1 MFGFFFTGSK
11 RPNGLTLRAR
21 VMSLQTDN
29 FLGNFGFN
37 FDFDA
42 CINVRSSKEGND
54 IDEPVLAHRL
64 VLSSASARFRNLLAA
79 GQQESPI
86 AKIDIDLREIPNS
99 INAFKAMLSGLY
111 TGELNFALADH
122 SEILAVA
129 RHCEVPTIESKLLA
143 ASHQEPAP
151 FAALFS
157 QQKFPTIAPNP
168 PWQTYLHTLLAL
180 YMQPG
185 LLASTFGGLMMP
197 CQTTAPLHPPP
208 TPPADESRASAD
220 ESSSPRT
227 TPTAYNEKIV
237 PNDDKEGWCRN
248 KKYIEKVDS
257 GFMCTV
263 CRKVYGRYNSVSYH
277 VTIYHRNPPIRCDES
292 GCQFST
298 REARYIHF
306 HKYYRHHIPLP
317 DSIDLGSRKCPF
329 CRHVSKSPAMLE
341 KHIAR
346 HVPERK
352 EKLAENFSCD
362 QCMYR
367 GKTEALLDRHKQF
380 AHSADVFPRRIRCSL
395 CPFASSSQHALI
407 LHIAS
412 SHSPSESMQNVER
425 TAPQVAEQ
433 LVPITEV

>member
-1 MFGFFFTGSK
+1 
-11 RPNGLTLRAR
+11 
-21 VMSLQTDN
+21 MSIQTDN

-54 IDEPVLAHRL
+54 IDEPVLAHQL

-79 GQQESPI
+79 EQQHHESPI

-111 TGELNFALADH
+111 TGELNFSLADQ

-143 ASHQEPAP
+143 SSQEPAP
-151 FAALFS
+151 FAALLPN
-157 QQKFPTIAPNP
+157 KFPAMALNP
-168 PWQTYLHTLLAL
+168 AWQTYFHTLLAL

-185 LLASTFGGLMMP
+185 LLASFGGSLLP
-197 CQTTAPLHPPP
+197 CQTASLQPS
-208 TPPADESRASAD
+208 TPPADDNRASAN

-248 KKYIEKVDS
+248 KKYIEKVDN

-341 KHIAR
+341 KHISR
-346 HVPERK
+346 HVPEK
-352 EKLAENFSCD
+352 KMKAEQESFGCD

-367 GKTEALLDRHKQF
+367 GKTDTLLQRHKQF
-380 AHSADVFPRRIRCSL
+380 AHSSEVFPQRIRCSL
-395 CPFASSSQHALI
+395 CPFASASQHALI

-412 SHSPSESMQNVER
+412 SHSPSESLPTTMVESI
-425 TAPQVAEQ
+425 APQ
-433 LVPITEV
+433 ITEQIAPKREV